1 MTAAYRRG
9 VRLTVTIAP
18 KASAMIDTLLAT
30 GRHGHSRA
38 DVAKWFIYA
47 GLREALGTDGPLRQP
62 PQTSAQK
69 RKSAR

>member
-1 MTAAYRRG
+1 MKSEPAYRRG

-30 GRHGHSRA
+30 GLHGHSRA

-47 GLREALGTDGPLRQP
+47 GLREALGPDGPLRP
-62 PQTSAQK
+62 RTAAQNRK
-69 RKSAR
+69 RAR